1 MSEEGPALRSA
12 AWRNVDSSGDADS
25 FVTYLDRAAA
35 NMRELRTEAMGLLQL
50 EPGCSVLDVG
60 CGAGLFV
67 IEAVGA
73 APGIRA
79 VGVDASEEMVSTAAS
94 RARIAGVEA
103 TFVTGDAQR
112 LDFPDSY
119 FDRVN
124 CMRVLLHLEEPQ
136 AAINEMTRVLT
147 PGGRVVVVEPDFD
160 ALMIDSDDL
169 ATARAVR
176 RQLTL
181 ESRNPDIGRRL
192 RRMLIDGGL
201 EVLDAYAVA
210 RRVASLD
217 YLTSQFHFL
226 QQLDRAVAA
235 GDVEAGAADEW
246 RRWIEDADVAD
257 RLFVAPVLFRAVAI
271 KPLAGSSSSQGR
283 AHSP

>member
-12 AWRNVDSSGDADS
+12 AWRSVDSSGDADS
-25 FVTYLDRAAA
+25 FVAYLDRAATH
-35 NMRELRTEAMGLLQL
+35 MREVRTEAMGLLQL

-60 CGAGLFV
+60 CGAGQFV

-73 APGIRA
+73 APGIRG

-112 LDFPDSY
+112 LDFPDSS

-124 CMRVLLHLEEPQ
+124 CTRVLLHLEEPQ
-136 AAINEMTRVLT
+136 AAIREMARVLS
-147 PGGRVVVVEPDFD
+147 PGGRVVIVEPDFD
-160 ALMIDSDDL
+160 AFMIDSDDL

-181 ESRNPDIGRRL
+181 ETRNPDIGRRL
-192 RRMLIDGGL
+192 RRILIDSGL
-201 EVLDAYAVA
+201 EVLDAYAMA
-210 RRVASLD
+210 RGIASLD

-226 QQLDRAVAA
+226 EQLDRAVAA
-235 GDVEAGAADEW
+235 GDVEASVASEW
-246 RRWIEDADVAD
+246 RRWIEDADAAG
-257 RLFVAPVLFRAVAI
+257 RLFVAPVLFRAVAR
-271 KPLAGSSSSQGR
+271 KPIAG
-283 AHSP
+283 